1 MGMVLWGLGLLLLL
15 GIAGAWL
22 LRGGTARGAQPPQRP
37 AATPGSQR
45 GRLAAIAAAPAEP
58 PAAATDQPAPA
69 ALPLHAAELL
79 DPLLTAPLMDALRQL
94 PRPPRALHQLMS
106 PTFLQTATSAELAHL
121 VMSEPAVA
129 ARIIATA
136 NSPLYGLQQPV
147 TSIGQATTFLGL
159 ASVRLMCQQ
168 HLLAACF
175 APRDEAQRR
184 EFDVLWRASG
194 IAGELCL
201 QLAPRLHVPEPGTL
215 ATLLV
220 LSFLGRQSAAALL
233 PDAGVLGTMNA
244 HERALHEQCEL
255 GLAAHELGHL
265 LMRAW
270 ELPLEL
276 VDEART
282 LSALCFDP
290 QRAVAPERE
299 AALALGAF
307 CALLGERL
315 ARGQLATGLDQ
326 LAQDDSPDMAALRRR
341 LARPPLDALAAELQ
355 APATL
360 RVLGRMMGRPL
371 D

>member
-1 MGMVLWGLGLLLLL
+1 MTLWVLGVLLLVV
-15 GIAGAWL
+15 IGAWWL
-22 LRGGTARGAQPPQRP
+22 LRVGLTASVPQRP
-37 AATPGSQR
+37 AGTPALQR
-45 GRLAAIAAAPAEP
+45 GRAEAAAPAPP
-58 PAAATDQPAPA
+58 PAEPAPA
-69 ALPLHAAELL
+69 PAPDLPPPVALPLHTVELL

-106 PTFLQTATSAELAHL
+106 PTFLQTATSAELANL

-168 HLLAACF
+168 HLLATCF

-201 QLAPRLHVPEPGTL
+201 QLAPRLRVPEPGTL

-220 LSFLGRQSAAALL
+220 LSFLGRQSATALL
-233 PDAGVLGTMNA
+233 PDASVLGAMNA
-244 HERALHEQCEL
+244 HERAPHEQQEL

-270 ELPLEL
+270 DLPLEL

-282 LSALCFDP
+282 LSALHFDP
-290 QRAVAPERE
+290 HRAVAPERE

-307 CALLGERL
+307 CALFGERM
-315 ARGQLATGLDQ
+315 ARGQLSAGLYQ
-326 LAQDDSPDMAALRRR
+326 LAQDGSPDMAALRPR
-341 LARPPLDALAAELQ
+341 LARPPLDALAAELHS
-355 APATL
+355 PAML